1 MKAGEVVGKAEVAVW
16 IARRANV
23 VLGDEWDNAL
33 QICADYFE
41 SAGETEEEIIDALNE
56 IADAIAPASAGITHI
71 VRAEPAADA
80 QPTEAASVD
89 PEQPDESDDSN
100 EEPTAAEPPGEI
112 EKERTCPNGNCPT
125 VRSTGYGWWYW

>member
-41 SAGETEEEIIDALNE
+41 SAGETD
-56 IADAIAPASAGITHI
+56 T
-71 VRAEPAADA
+71 

-112 EKERTCPNGNCPT
+112 EKERTCPNGNCPN